1 MSRTRTGPR
10 RRRAARLSPLLHE
23 RLVTAARPGWA
34 RTVHARRA
42 VAAVLVVLAGVL
54 ALRGDPAAAST
65 EVVVAARDLQPGQVI
80 TDGDL
85 RTVSVGARTVP
96 EGAVTAVDA
105 VSGRTSAGAVRAGE
119 TLTDVRVVG
128 PSLAALA
135 TGHSGATS
143 VPVRLSDPDVADLL
157 RPGDE
162 VDVLVLGRG
171 AGDVR
176 VLAAGAVVLAVQPA
190 AERRSGDGRLVV
202 LGVGADQ
209 AAAVATASL
218 ETAVTVT
225 FR

>member
-1 MSRTRTGPR
+1 
-10 RRRAARLSPLLHE
+10 
-23 RLVTAARPGWA
+23 
-34 RTVHARRA
+34 
-42 VAAVLVVLAGVL
+42 
-54 ALRGDPAAAST
+54 
-65 EVVVAARDLQPGQVI
+65 
-80 TDGDL
+80 
-85 RTVSVGARTVP
+85 
-96 EGAVTAVDA
+96 
-105 VSGRTSAGAVRAGE
+105 
-119 TLTDVRVVG
+119 
-128 PSLAALA
+128 
-135 TGHSGATS
+135 

>member
-1 MSRTRTGPR
+1 M
-10 RRRAARLSPLLHE
+10 SPLLHE
-23 RLVTAARPGWA
+23 RLTTAARPGWT

-42 VAAVLVVLAGVL
+42 VAAVLVLLAGVL

-65 EVVVAARDLQPGQVI
+65 EVVVAARDLAPGQVI
-80 TDGDL
+80 TDDDL

-105 VSGRTSAGAVRAGE
+105 VAGRTSAGAVRAGE

-135 TGHSGATS
+135 TGRSGATS

-162 VDVLVLGRG
+162 VDVLVLGRS

-190 AERRSGDGRLVV
+190 HERRSGDGRLVV

-209 AAAVATASL
+209 AATVATASL
-218 ETAVTVT
+218 ESAVTVT